1 MVGTVMY
8 GRDDEIEKLS
18 GFVDD
23 IASGVGR
30 TIVIDGPVGIGKTRL
45 LQAATERAA
54 VAGVPTGC
62 AAARP
67 GLRLAFAAAQCRGRR
82 RARAA
87 VRAEELR
94 VHGFDRA
101 RPRRSGV
108 AG

>member
-1 MVGTVMY
+1 MVGAVMY

-30 TIVIDGPVGIGKTRL
+30 TIVINGPVGIGKTRL
-45 LQAATERAA
+45 LQAATERAG

-67 GLRLAFAAAQCRGRR
+67 GSGSLSPLLS
-82 RARAA
+82 A
-87 VRAEELR
+87 VAGGGHALFSVPKSFE
-94 VHGFDRA
+94 FMDSTRA
-101 RPRRSGV
+101 RPRRAGV